1 MSKLPDF
8 EAWAVFAKVAELG
21 AFAPAA
27 AELGLSKAT
36 VSKAVGR
43 LEARLGTT
51 LFHRTSR
58 RMSLTEAGRA
68 TLARASRILAEG
80 EAVEAEATAQ
90 SAVPRGTVR
99 VAAPMTFGIVHLAP
113 LLPEFFRL
121 YPDVSV
127 DLNLSDQIVDIV
139 SEGFDLALRIS
150 ILPDSSLLARRLCGV
165 RILLVGAPAYF
176 EKFGRPQHPK
186 DLATHIAL
194 LYSYSRSR
202 DVWHFS
208 HPKHGEYSVT
218 VSGPIRANNADVL
231 QPSLCDGIGLAMQP
245 EFLVWRDIAEGRLE
259 AVLKDWSPP
268 PAALHLVTPPSQM
281 RPARVSVLMDFLAQ
295 RFARMPWAQV

>member
-21 AFAPAA
+21 SFAQAA
-27 AELGLSKAT
+27 SELGLSKAT

-58 RMSLTEAGRA
+58 RMSLSEAGRA
-68 TLARASRILAEG
+68 ALDRASRILTEG

-90 SAVPRGTVR
+90 SAVPRGLVR

-113 LLPEFFRL
+113 LLPEFFKL

-127 DLNLSDQIVDIV
+127 DLNLSDQLVDIV

-150 ILPDSSLLARRLCGV
+150 SLPDSSLLARRLCQV

-176 EKFGRPQHPK
+176 DKFGRPQHPK
-186 DLATHIAL
+186 DLVAHTAL

-202 DVWHFS
+202 DVWHFT
-208 HPKHGEYSVT
+208 HPKQGEYSVA

-231 QPSLCDGIGLAMQP
+231 QPSLCAGVGIALQP

-259 AVLKDWSPP
+259 VVLKDWSTPSGG
-268 PAALHLVTPPSQM
+268 LHLVTPPSPM
-281 RPARVSVLMDFLAQ
+281 RPARVQVLMDFLAQ
-295 RFARMPWAQV
+295 RFTRMPWAQM

>member
-8 EAWAVFAKVAELG
+8 EAWAVFAKVADLG
-21 AFAPAA
+21 SFAQAA

-43 LEARLGTT
+43 LEARLGTA

-68 TLARASRILAEG
+68 TLDRASRILAEG

-90 SAVPRGTVR
+90 SSVPRGLVR

-113 LLPEFFRL
+113 LLPDFFKL
-121 YPDVSV
+121 YPEVSI

-150 ILPDSSLLARRLCGV
+150 SLPDSSLLARRLCSV
-165 RILLVGAPAYF
+165 RILLVGSPAYF
-176 EKFGRPQHPK
+176 DKHGRPQHPK
-186 DLATHIAL
+186 DLVAHTAL

-208 HPKHGEYSVT
+208 HPKHGDYSVT

-231 QPSLCDGIGLAMQP
+231 QPSLCAGIGLALQP
-245 EFLVWRDIAEGRLE
+245 EFLVWRDVAEGRLE
-259 AVLKDWSPP
+259 PVLQDWSAA
-268 PAALHLVTPPSQM
+268 PAALHLVTPPSPM
-281 RPARVSVLMDFLAQ
+281 RPVRVQVLMDFLAQ

>member
-8 EAWAVFAKVAELG
+8 EAWAVFAKVAEVG
-21 AFAPAA
+21 SFARAA

-43 LEARLGTT
+43 LEQRLGTA

-58 RMSLTEAGRA
+58 RMSLSEAGRA
-68 TLARASRILAEG
+68 TLERASRILAEG

-90 SAVPRGTVR
+90 SAAPRGLVR

-113 LLPEFFRL
+113 LLPAFLEL
-121 YPDVSV
+121 YPDVSIELSLDDRII
-127 DLNLSDQIVDIV
+127 DLV

-150 ILPDSSLLARRLCGV
+150 SLPDSSLLARRLCRV

-176 EKFGRPQHPK
+176 AKHGRPAHPK
-186 DLATHIAL
+186 DLAAHTAL
-194 LYSYSRSR
+194 LYTYQRSR

-208 HPKHGEYSVT
+208 HPKQGEYSVA

-231 QPSLCDGIGLAMQP
+231 QPALRAGVGIALQP

-259 AVLKDWSPP
+259 AVLQDWAAA
-268 PAALHLVTPPSQM
+268 PAALHLVTPPSAM
-281 RPARVSVLMDFLAQ
+281 RPARVEVLMDFLAK
-295 RFARMPWAQV
+295 RFAQAPWAQP